1 MIDWG
6 GIIFFMDN
14 KVIKSD
20 KATKKII
27 ATGGLLGAI
36 AASTC
41 CVLPV
46 ILFALGISGAWISN
60 LVSLARYKPFFI
72 VLSLVFIGTGLWM
85 VYFKP
90 QISIPK
96 IQSTSC
102 YRPFS
107 EKTIKIMLWSA
118 VIIILI
124 VFLIPYI
131 APSLLGV

>member
-1 MIDWG
+1 
-6 GIIFFMDN
+6 MDN
-14 KVIKSD
+14 KIIKSD
-20 KATKKII
+20 KTTKKII

-36 AASTC
+36 VASTC

-72 VLSLVFIGTGLWM
+72 VLSLVFIGTGFWM

-96 IQSTSC
+96 VQSTSC

-107 EKTIKIMLWSA
+107 EKTIKITLWSA

-124 VFLIPYI
+124 VFLIPHI
-131 APSLLGV
+131 APFLLGV

>member
-1 MIDWG
+1 MN
-6 GIIFFMDN
+6 N
-14 KVIKSD
+14 KIIKSD

-36 AASTC
+36 VASTC
-41 CVLPV
+41 SVLPV
-46 ILFALGISGAWISN
+46 FLLALGISGSWIGN
-60 LVSLARYKPFFI
+60 LRSLAHYKPFFVMI
-72 VLSLVFIGTGLWM
+72 SLVFIGAGLWM

-90 QISIPK
+90 QISIPRV
-96 IQSTSC
+96 QSTSC

-107 EKTIKIMLWSA
+107 EKTIKIMLWSS

-131 APSLLGV
+131 APFLLGV

>member
-1 MIDWG
+1 
-6 GIIFFMDN
+6 MDN
-14 KVIKSD
+14 KIIKSD
-20 KATKKII
+20 KTTKKII

-72 VLSLVFIGTGLWM
+72 VLSLIFIGTGFWM

-96 IQSTSC
+96 VQSTSC

-107 EKTIKIMLWSA
+107 EKTIKIMLWFS

-131 APSLLGV
+131 APFLLGV

>member
-1 MIDWG
+1 MHK
-6 GIIFFMDN
+6 
-14 KVIKSD
+14 KVIKFN
-20 KATKKII
+20 KPKKKII

-36 AASTC
+36 VASTC

-60 LVSLARYKPFFI
+60 LVSLAPYKPFFI
-72 VLSLVFIGTGLWM
+72 VFSLVFIGTGLWM

-102 YRPFS
+102 YRLFS
-107 EKTIKIMLWSA
+107 EKTIKIMLWSS
-118 VIIILI
+118 VIVILI

-131 APSLLGV
+131 APFLLGV

>member
-1 MIDWG
+1 MNDKTIQ
-6 GIIFFMDN
+6 
-14 KVIKSD
+14 SD

-36 AASTC
+36 VASTC
-41 CVLPV
+41 SVLPV
-46 ILFALGISGAWISN
+46 FLLALGVSGSWIGS
-60 LVSLARYKPFFI
+60 LRSLAPYKPFFVMI
-72 VLSLVFIGTGLWM
+72 SLVFIGTGFWM

-96 IQSTSC
+96 VQSTSC

-131 APSLLGV
+131 APFLLGI

>member
-1 MIDWG
+1 MN
-6 GIIFFMDN
+6 N

-36 AASTC
+36 VASTC
-41 CVLPV
+41 SVLPV
-46 ILFALGISGAWISN
+46 FLLALGISGSWIGN
-60 LVSLARYKPFFI
+60 LRSLAPYKPFFI
-72 VLSLVFIGTGLWM
+72 VFSLVFIGAGFWM

-90 QISIPK
+90 QISIPSVP
-96 IQSTSC
+96 STSC

-107 EKTIKIMLWSA
+107 EKTIKIMLWFS

-131 APSLLGV
+131 APFLLGV

>member
-1 MIDWG
+1 MND
-6 GIIFFMDN
+6 
-14 KVIKSD
+14 KTIKSD

-36 AASTC
+36 VASTC
-41 CVLPV
+41 SVLPV
-46 ILFALGISGAWISN
+46 FLLALGISGSWIGS
-60 LVSLARYKPFFI
+60 LGSLAPYKPFFI
-72 VLSLVFIGTGLWM
+72 VFSLVFIGTGFWM

-90 QISIPK
+90 QISIPRV
-96 IQSTSC
+96 QSTSC

-107 EKTIKIMLWSA
+107 EKTIKIMLWSS

>member
-1 MIDWG
+1 
-6 GIIFFMDN
+6 MDN
-14 KVIKSD
+14 KIIKSD
-20 KATKKII
+20 KTTKKII
-27 ATGGLLGAI
+27 ATGSLLGAI

-72 VLSLVFIGTGLWM
+72 VLSLIFIGTGFWI

-96 IQSTSC
+96 VQSTSC
-102 YRPFS
+102 YRPFP
-107 EKTIKIMLWSA
+107 EKTIKIMLWFS

-131 APSLLGV
+131 APFLLGV

>member
-1 MIDWG
+1 MND
-6 GIIFFMDN
+6 
-14 KVIKSD
+14 KTIKSD

-60 LVSLARYKPFFI
+60 LASLAVYKPFFI
-72 VLSLVFIGTGLWM
+72 VLSLVFVGTGFWM

-90 QISIPK
+90 KVSIPNV
-96 IQSTSC
+96 QSASC

-107 EKTIKIMLWSA
+107 EKTIKIMLWFS

-131 APSLLGV
+131 DTFLLGV

>member
-1 MIDWG
+1 
-6 GIIFFMDN
+6 MDN
-14 KVIKSD
+14 KATKSY

-27 ATGGLLGAI
+27 VTGGLFGAI

-72 VLSLVFIGTGLWM
+72 VLSLVFVGTGFWM

-90 QISIPK
+90 NISIPK

-107 EKTIKIMLWSA
+107 EKTIKTMLWFS

-131 APSLLGV
+131 APFLLGV

>member
-1 MIDWG
+1 
-6 GIIFFMDN
+6 MDN
-14 KVIKSD
+14 KTTKSY
-20 KATKKII
+20 KTTKKII
-27 ATGGLLGAI
+27 ATGGLFGAI

-72 VLSLVFIGTGLWM
+72 VISLVFVGTGFWM

-90 QISIPK
+90 NISIPK

-107 EKTIKIMLWSA
+107 EKTIKIMLWFS

-131 APSLLGV
+131 APFLLGV

>member
-1 MIDWG
+1 MAVYYLI
-6 GIIFFMDN
+6 MDN
-14 KVIKSD
+14 KIIKSD
-20 KATKKII
+20 KTTKKII

-72 VLSLVFIGTGLWM
+72 VLSLVFIGTGFWM

-96 IQSTSC
+96 VQSTSC

-118 VIIILI
+118 TIIILI

>member
-1 MIDWG
+1 
-6 GIIFFMDN
+6 MDN
-14 KVIKSD
+14 KIIKSD
-20 KATKKII
+20 KTTKKII

-72 VLSLVFIGTGLWM
+72 VLSLIFIGTGFWI

-96 IQSTSC
+96 VQSTS
-102 YRPFS
+102 
-107 EKTIKIMLWSA
+107 
-118 VIIILI
+118 
-124 VFLIPYI
+124 
-131 APSLLGV
+131 

>member
-1 MIDWG
+1 M
-6 GIIFFMDN
+6 
-14 KVIKSD
+14 SCS
-20 KATKKII
+20 
-27 ATGGLLGAI
+27 
-36 AASTC
+36 STINSIR
-41 CVLPV
+41 VGPV

-60 LVSLARYKPFFI
+60 LVSLAPYKPFFVMI
-72 VLSLVFIGTGLWM
+72 SLVFIGTGFWM

-96 IQSTSC
+96 VQSTSC

-107 EKTIKIMLWSA
+107 EKTIKIMLWFS

-131 APSLLGV
+131 APFLLGV

>member
-1 MIDWG
+1 
-6 GIIFFMDN
+6 MDN
-14 KVIKSD
+14 KTIKSD
-20 KATKKII
+20 KTTKKII
-27 ATGGLLGAI
+27 ATGSLLGAI

-60 LVSLARYKPFFI
+60 LVSLARYKPFFV
-72 VLSLVFIGTGLWM
+72 VLSLVFIGTGFWM

-90 QISIPK
+90 QISTPK
-96 IQSTSC
+96 VQSNSC

-107 EKTIKIMLWSA
+107 EKTIKIMLWSS

-131 APSLLGV
+131 APFLLGV

>member
-1 MIDWG
+1 
-6 GIIFFMDN
+6 MDN
-14 KVIKSD
+14 KTTKSY

-72 VLSLVFIGTGLWM
+72 VLSLVFVGTGFWM

-90 QISIPK
+90 NISIPK

-107 EKTIKIMLWSA
+107 EKTIKIMLWFS

-131 APSLLGV
+131 APFLLGV

>member
-1 MIDWG
+1 
-6 GIIFFMDN
+6 MDN
-14 KVIKSD
+14 KIIKSD
-20 KATKKII
+20 KTTKKII
-27 ATGGLLGAI
+27 ATSGLLGAL

-60 LVSLARYKPFFI
+60 LISLARYKPFFI
-72 VLSLVFIGTGLWM
+72 VLSLVFIGTGFWI

-96 IQSTSC
+96 VQPTSC

-131 APSLLGV
+131 TPSLLGV

>member
-20 KATKKII
+20 KTTKKII

-60 LVSLARYKPFFI
+60 LVSLAVYKPFFI
-72 VLSLVFIGTGLWM
+72 VLSLVFVGTGFWM

-90 QISIPK
+90 KVSIPNV
-96 IQSTSC
+96 QSASC

-107 EKTIKIMLWSA
+107 EKTIKIMLWFS

-131 APSLLGV
+131 APFLLGV

>member
-1 MIDWG
+1 
-6 GIIFFMDN
+6 MDN
-14 KVIKSD
+14 KIIKSD
-20 KATKKII
+20 KTTKKII

-72 VLSLVFIGTGLWM
+72 VLSLVFIGTGFWI
-85 VYFKP
+85 VNFKP

-96 IQSTSC
+96 VQSTSC

-131 APSLLGV
+131 APFLLGV

>member
-1 MIDWG
+1 MN
-6 GIIFFMDN
+6 N
-14 KVIKSD
+14 KTIKSD

-36 AASTC
+36 VASTC
-41 CVLPV
+41 SVLPV
-46 ILFALGISGAWISN
+46 FLLALGISGSWIGSFR
-60 LVSLARYKPFFI
+60 SLAPYKPFFVI
-72 VLSLVFIGTGLWM
+72 ISLVFIGAGLWM

-96 IQSTSC
+96 VQSTSC

>member
-1 MIDWG
+1 
-6 GIIFFMDN
+6 MDD
-14 KVIKSD
+14 KRTKSD
-20 KATKKII
+20 KATKKIV

-36 AASTC
+36 AASIC

-46 ILFALGISGAWISN
+46 ILFVLGISGAWISN

-72 VLSLVFIGTGLWM
+72 VLSLVFIGTGFWI

-96 IQSTSC
+96 VQSTSC

-107 EKTIKIMLWSA
+107 EKTIKIMLWFS

>member
-1 MIDWG
+1 
-6 GIIFFMDN
+6 MDN
-14 KVIKSD
+14 KIIKSD
-20 KATKKII
+20 KTRKKII
-27 ATGGLLGAI
+27 ATGSLLGAI

-60 LVSLARYKPFFI
+60 LVSLARYKPFFV
-72 VLSLVFIGTGLWM
+72 VLSLVFIGTGFWM
-85 VYFKP
+85 VYIKP
-90 QISIPK
+90 QISTPK
-96 IQSTSC
+96 VQSTSC

-107 EKTIKIMLWSA
+107 EKTIKIMLWFS

-131 APSLLGV
+131 APFFLGV

>member
-1 MIDWG
+1 
-6 GIIFFMDN
+6 MDN
-14 KVIKSD
+14 KIIKSD
-20 KATKKII
+20 KTTKKII

-41 CVLPV
+41 CVVPV

-72 VLSLVFIGTGLWM
+72 VLSLVFIGTGFWI

-96 IQSTSC
+96 VQSTSC

>member
-1 MIDWG
+1 
-6 GIIFFMDN
+6 MDN
-14 KVIKSD
+14 KIIKSD
-20 KATKKII
+20 KTTKKII
-27 ATGGLLGAI
+27 ATSGLLGAL

-72 VLSLVFIGTGLWM
+72 VLSLVFVGTGFWM

-90 QISIPK
+90 NISIPK

-102 YRPFS
+102 YRTFS
-107 EKTIKIMLWSA
+107 EKTIKIMLWFS

-131 APSLLGV
+131 APFLLGV

>member
-1 MIDWG
+1 
-6 GIIFFMDN
+6 MDN
-14 KVIKSD
+14 KIIKSD
-20 KATKKII
+20 KTTKKII

-36 AASTC
+36 VASTC
-41 CVLPV
+41 SVLPV
-46 ILFALGISGAWISN
+46 FLLALGISGSWIGS
-60 LVSLARYKPFFI
+60 LRSLAPYKPFFVMI
-72 VLSLVFIGTGLWM
+72 SLVFIGTGFWM

-90 QISIPK
+90 QISIPSV
-96 IQSTSC
+96 QSTSC

-107 EKTIKIMLWSA
+107 EKTIKIMLWSS

>member
-1 MIDWG
+1 
-6 GIIFFMDN
+6 MDN
-14 KVIKSD
+14 KIIKSD
-20 KATKKII
+20 KTTKKII
-27 ATGGLLGAI
+27 ATGSLLGAI

-72 VLSLVFIGTGLWM
+72 VLSLVFIGTGFWI

-96 IQSTSC
+96 VQSTSC
-102 YRPFS
+102 YRPFP

-131 APSLLGV
+131 APFLLGV

>member
-1 MIDWG
+1 
-6 GIIFFMDN
+6 MDN
-14 KVIKSD
+14 KTIKSD
-20 KATKKII
+20 KTTKKII

-72 VLSLVFIGTGLWM
+72 VLSLVFIGAGFWM

-90 QISIPK
+90 QFSIPK
-96 IQSTSC
+96 VQSTSC

-131 APSLLGV
+131 APFLLGV

>member
-1 MIDWG
+1 
-6 GIIFFMDN
+6 MDN
-14 KVIKSD
+14 KTIKSD
-20 KATKKII
+20 KTTKKII

-72 VLSLVFIGTGLWM
+72 VLSLVFVGIGFWM

-90 QISIPK
+90 KISIPK
-96 IQSTSC
+96 VQSTSC

-107 EKTIKIMLWSA
+107 EKTIKIMLWFS

-131 APSLLGV
+131 APFLLGV

>member
-1 MIDWG
+1 MN
-6 GIIFFMDN
+6 N
-14 KVIKSD
+14 KIIKSD

-36 AASTC
+36 VASTC
-41 CVLPV
+41 SVLPV
-46 ILFALGISGAWISN
+46 FLLALGISGSWIGN
-60 LVSLARYKPFFI
+60 LRSLAPYKPFFI
-72 VLSLVFIGTGLWM
+72 VFSLVFIGAGFWM

-90 QISIPK
+90 QILIPK
-96 IQSTSC
+96 IQPTSC

-107 EKTIKIMLWSA
+107 EKTIKIMLWSS

-131 APSLLGV
+131 APFLLGV

>member
-1 MIDWG
+1 MAVYYLI
-6 GIIFFMDN
+6 MDN
-14 KVIKSD
+14 KIIKSD
-20 KATKKII
+20 KTTKKII

-36 AASTC
+36 VASTC

-46 ILFALGISGAWISN
+46 ILLALGISGAWISN

-72 VLSLVFIGTGLWM
+72 VLSLVFVGTGFWM

-90 QISIPK
+90 NISIPK

-107 EKTIKIMLWSA
+107 EKTIKIMLWFS

-131 APSLLGV
+131 APFLLGV

>member
-1 MIDWG
+1 
-6 GIIFFMDN
+6 MDD
-14 KVIKSD
+14 KRTKSD

-72 VLSLVFIGTGLWM
+72 VLSLVFVGTGFWM

-90 QISIPK
+90 NISIPK

-107 EKTIKIMLWSA
+107 EKTIKIMLWFS

-124 VFLIPYI
+124 VFLIPYA
-131 APSLLGV
+131 APFLLGV

>member
-1 MIDWG
+1 MND
-6 GIIFFMDN
+6 
-14 KVIKSD
+14 KTIKTD

-36 AASTC
+36 VASTC

-60 LVSLARYKPFFI
+60 LVSLAPYKPFFI
-72 VLSLVFIGTGLWM
+72 VFSLVFIGAGFWM

-90 QISIPK
+90 QISIPSV
-96 IQSTSC
+96 QSTSC

-131 APSLLGV
+131 APFLLGV

>member
-1 MIDWG
+1 
-6 GIIFFMDN
+6 MDN
-14 KVIKSD
+14 KTIKSD
-20 KATKKII
+20 KTTKKII

-36 AASTC
+36 VASTC

-72 VLSLVFIGTGLWM
+72 VLSLIFIGTGFWI

-90 QISIPK
+90 QFSIPK
-96 IQSTSC
+96 VQSTSC

-107 EKTIKIMLWSA
+107 EKTIKIMLWFS

-131 APSLLGV
+131 APFLLGV

>member
-1 MIDWG
+1 
-6 GIIFFMDN
+6 MDN
-14 KVIKSD
+14 KTTKSY
-20 KATKKII
+20 KATKKIL
-27 ATGGLLGAI
+27 ATGGLFGAI

-72 VLSLVFIGTGLWM
+72 VISLVFVGTGFWM

-90 QISIPK
+90 NISIPK

-107 EKTIKIMLWSA
+107 EKTIKIMLWFS

-131 APSLLGV
+131 APFLLGV

>member
-1 MIDWG
+1 MN
-6 GIIFFMDN
+6 N
-14 KVIKSD
+14 KIIKSD

-36 AASTC
+36 VASTC
-41 CVLPV
+41 SVLPV
-46 ILFALGISGAWISN
+46 FLLALGISGSWIGS
-60 LVSLARYKPFFI
+60 LRSLAPYKPFFVMI
-72 VLSLVFIGTGLWM
+72 SLVFIGTGFWM

-90 QISIPK
+90 QISIPSV
-96 IQSTSC
+96 QSTSC

-107 EKTIKIMLWSA
+107 EKTIKIMLWFS

-131 APSLLGV
+131 APFLLGV

>member
-1 MIDWG
+1 
-6 GIIFFMDN
+6 MDN
-14 KVIKSD
+14 KIIKSD
-20 KATKKII
+20 KTTKKII

-72 VLSLVFIGTGLWM
+72 VLSLVFIGTGFWI

-96 IQSTSC
+96 VQSTSC
-102 YRPFS
+102 YRPFQ
-107 EKTIKIMLWSA
+107 EKTIKIMLWFS

-131 APSLLGV
+131 APFLLGI

>member
-1 MIDWG
+1 
-6 GIIFFMDN
+6 MDN
-14 KVIKSD
+14 KTIKSD
-20 KATKKII
+20 KTTKKII

-36 AASTC
+36 VASTC
-41 CVLPV
+41 SVLPV
-46 ILFALGISGAWISN
+46 FLLALGISGSWIGS
-60 LVSLARYKPFFI
+60 LRSLASYKPFFVMI
-72 VLSLVFIGTGLWM
+72 SLVFIGTGFWM

-90 QISIPK
+90 QISVPRV
-96 IQSTSC
+96 QSTSC

-107 EKTIKIMLWSA
+107 EKTIKVMLWSA